1 VVVDSL
7 SKGLNKLDYAYQ
19 NKEMK
24 MGAEKKTVV
33 LLGALEALIVNDK
46 NLQMALESDVLRILV
61 RVL

>member
-7 SKGLNKLDYAYQ
+7 SKELNKLDYAYQ